1 MEKSDLTVDGDS
13 FQHDYTV
20 TFDMGPSTGQWAC
33 NLSLIQPIRTL
44 DASDL
49 LTTTPLFFFFLKESE
64 QRREQRP
71 NSQFHCVS
79 SKKRQK
85 EKKDKQNRKNQTQR
99 ERYTNKCRFFVIT
112 PMSSWPF
119 SPTCKLSARV
129 MRRNNSNWKWSNL
142 PMKTRE
148 NGIILR

>member
-20 TFDMGPSTGQWAC
+20 TFDMGPSTGQSAFD
-33 NLSLIQPIRTL
+33 LSLIQPIRML
-44 DASDL
+44 NASRL

-85 EKKDKQNRKNQTQR
+85 EKKDKQNRKNQNA
-99 ERYTNKCRFFVIT
+99 ERDTANKCRFFVIT
-112 PMSSWPF
+112 PMSSWPS

-129 MRRNNSNWKWSNL
+129 MRRNNSN
-142 PMKTRE
+142 
-148 NGIILR
+148 